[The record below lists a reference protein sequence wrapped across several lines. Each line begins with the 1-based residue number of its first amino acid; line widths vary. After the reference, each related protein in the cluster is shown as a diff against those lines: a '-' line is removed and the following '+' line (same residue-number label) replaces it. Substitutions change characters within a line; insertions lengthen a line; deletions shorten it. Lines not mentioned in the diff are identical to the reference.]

1 MTTETVTIR
10 VLNQTFVL
18 NKSWFTI
25 TTQDKFNSKDKVN
38 QFSGLVRTMLE
49 TDPEEKEYTLSSSV
63 FKNENLAQLFFEFVV
78 KCNGVLPAIPSCPLT
93 SSDMKDIVPKTHDW
107 MVDYLNNLPKK
118 TLFDLI
124 NVANYMDSPALL
136 LYLCAKTATMIR
148 GKKVEE
154 IKGILTEEEKKEK

>member
-1 MTTETVTIR
+1 MTETITIR
-10 VLNQTFVL
+10 VLSQTFVL
-18 NKSWFTI
+18 TKSWFMT

-63 FKNENLAQLFFEFVV
+63 FKNENLVQLFFEFVV
-78 KCNGVLPAIPSCPLT
+78 KCNGVLPTFPACPLT
-93 SSDMKDIVPKTHDW
+93 SSDMKDIVPPTHGW
-107 MVDYLNNLPKK
+107 MVDYLNNLPNK
-118 TLFDLI
+118 TIYDLI

-136 LYLCAKTATMIR
+136 HYLCTKTATMIR

-154 IKGILTEEEKKEK
+154 IKGILTDEEKKEK

>member
-49 TDPEEKEYTLSSSV
+49 TDPEEKEYTLS
-63 FKNENLAQLFFEFVV
+63 
-78 KCNGVLPAIPSCPLT
+78 
-93 SSDMKDIVPKTHDW
+93 
-107 MVDYLNNLPKK
+107 
-118 TLFDLI
+118 
-124 NVANYMDSPALL
+124 
-136 LYLCAKTATMIR
+136 
-148 GKKVEE
+148 
-154 IKGILTEEEKKEK
+154 